1 MTTVF
6 LTRVR
11 IEGNVK
17 IYTTT
22 TSVTAGTDGWV
33 SGEEGRDVRKGA
45 MGVKEKTRERSGVRG
60 KAREAIC

>member
-17 IYTTT
+17 IYTTI

-33 SGEEGRDVRKGA
+33 SGREGKGGRSERKGV
-45 MGVKEKTRERSGVRG
+45 MGVRVENQEKEWR
-60 KAREAIC
+60 